1 LFGQTG
7 QTIINGKEIILGK
20 NEGIVKI
27 SLTSGN
33 PLEALEGLKSWRG
46 ILIRVWRVHAGW
58 QKNEILIFPQ
68 VQHGKRRTVL

>member
-33 PLEALEGLKSWRG
+33 PLEALEGLKNWRG
-46 ILIRVWRVHAGW
+46 ILVRV
-58 QKNEILIFPQ
+58 
-68 VQHGKRRTVL
+68 